1 MTDALWLL
9 LGAGA
14 FFAGFVDAVV
24 GGGGLIQIPLLFSS
38 LPQHAPATLF
48 GTNKIASIVGTASA
62 AVQYARRVTLDWRVI
77 LPGAAAALIGAWFG
91 AKSVAY
97 LNPSLVRPVVLVLLI
112 AVALYTYLRPYFGTD
127 AGDALPVRTTQGRI
141 IIIGLAIGY
150 YDGFFGPGTGSFFI
164 FLLIRALHM
173 DFLHASAS
181 AKILNFSTNL
191 AAISFFAGSGAILW
205 KVGLL
210 MAACNLAGAITG
222 SSMALKHGTRFVRRF
237 FLLVVS
243 ALIARMAWD
252 MFA

>member
-1 MTDALWLL
+1 MTDAIWLL

-14 FFAGFVDAVV
+14 FVAGFVDAVV

-38 LPQHAPATLF
+38 LPQYAPATLF

-62 AVQYARRVTLDWRVI
+62 AVQYARRVRIDFRIV
-77 LPGAAAALIGAWFG
+77 LPGAAAALLGAWFG
-91 AKSVAY
+91 AKSVA
-97 LNPSLVRPVVLVLLI
+97 LLDPTLVRPLVLSLLI
-112 AVALYTYLRPYFGTD
+112 AVALYTYLRPNFGTD
-127 AGDALPVRTTQGRI
+127 AGTPLPLNTTRLRI
-141 IIIGLAIGY
+141 IIIGITIGF

-164 FLLIRALHM
+164 FLFIRALHM

-191 AAISFFAGSGAILW
+191 AAISFFAGTGAILW

-222 SSMALKHGTRFVRRF
+222 STMALKHGSRFVRRF
-237 FLLVVS
+237 FLVVVS
-243 ALIARMAWD
+243 ALIAKMAWD
-252 MFA
+252 MLS

>member
-1 MTDALWLL
+1 MTDPLWIL

-38 LPQHAPATLF
+38 LPQYAPATLF

-62 AVQYARRVTLDWRVI
+62 AVQYARRVRIDWRIVA
-77 LPGAAAALIGAWFG
+77 PGAAAALAGAWLG

-97 LNPSLVRPVVLVLLI
+97 LDPDLVRPVVLTLLI
-112 AVALYTYLRPYFGTD
+112 LVAVYTFLRPNFGTE
-127 AGDALPVRTTQGRI
+127 AGTPLALSVTRRRI
-141 IIIGLAIGY
+141 VLIGAGIGF

-164 FLLIRALHM
+164 FLFIRALHM

-191 AAISFFAGSGAILW
+191 AAISFFAGTGAILW
-205 KVGLL
+205 KTGLM
-210 MAACNLAGAITG
+210 MAACNLAGALTG
-222 SSMALKHGTRFVRRF
+222 SNMALKHGTRFVRKF
-237 FLLVVS
+237 FLIVVS
-243 ALIARMAWD
+243 ALIAKMAWD
-252 MFA
+252 IVA

>member
-38 LPQHAPATLF
+38 MPQHAPATLF

-62 AVQYARRVTLDWRVI
+62 AIQYARRVTLDWRVV
-77 LPGAAAALIGAWFG
+77 LPGAMAALIGAWFG

-97 LNPSLVRPVVLVLLI
+97 LDPSLVRPVVLALLI
-112 AVALYTYLRPYFGTD
+112 AVALYTYLRPNFGTD
-127 AGDALPVRTTQGRI
+127 AGAPLPIRTTQYRI
-141 IIIGLAIGY
+141 MLIGVAIGY

-164 FLLIRALHM
+164 FLLIRALRM

-191 AAISFFAGSGAILW
+191 AAISFFAGTGAILW

-222 SSMALKHGTRFVRRF
+222 SNMALKHGTRFVRRF

-243 ALIARMAWD
+243 ALIAKMAWD
-252 MFA
+252 MVA